1 MLLWHSSYILI
12 LYFFWRFSSVQYHFL
27 LKVVFFFF
35 VIAITIQFL
44 IAAFWNLRFFNY
56 MNYFLF
62 CIFVV
67 LLNVLILFLKIS
79 FNIIWILD
87 KLNII
92 LLILDIGTISIFDN
106 LNSNV
111 IWSKAFFQVIWAF
124 FHNLISLQ
132 LIFQSPLS
140 LGFWLSIKTL
150 FFIILAFS
158 LVIVTHLISI
168 IIILY
173 NEIYWNHRRQNA
185 LFWWIWNLTFALS
198 KYFNYSFI
206 FIFLYL
212 LI

>member
-12 LYFFWRFSSVQYHFL
+12 LYFFRRFSSVQDHFL
-27 LKVVFFFF
+27 LKVIFFFF

-44 IAAFWNLRFFNY
+44 IAAFRYLRFFNY

-62 CIFVV
+62 CIFVM

-92 LLILDIGTISIFDN
+92 LLILIIGTVSIFDN

-111 IWSKAFFQVIWAF
+111 IWSKAFFQIIWAF

-140 LGFWLSIKTL
+140 LGFCFSIKTL

-158 LVIVTHLISI
+158 LIIVTHLISI
-168 IIILY
+168 VIILY
-173 NEIYWNHRRQNA
+173 NEIYWNHWGENA
-185 LFWWIWNLTFALS
+185 LLRWIWNLTFALS